1 MSKAV
6 ETQDLVK
13 RFGELTAVRGI
24 SFDVEQGEIFGFLGP
39 NGAGKSTTI
48 NMLCTLLKVTSGWA
62 KVGGYDV
69 ANQPGAVRQSIGIVF
84 QDPSLDD
91 RLTGWENLRFH
102 ALLYDLSRSVFTR
115 RAEELLRMVDLYDRR
130 DHRVRG
136 YSGGMRRR
144 LEIAR
149 GLLHRPKVLFLDEP
163 TIGLDPQ
170 TRRYIW
176 EYIQQLRQREEVTVF
191 MTTHYMDEAEVCDR
205 VAIMD
210 HGEIIALDTVEG
222 LKEMVGGDVI
232 TLHTSDNE
240 RAAAKI
246 QQEKGLTP
254 RAGAD
259 GGLTVEVEHGEAFIP
274 QLMLSLSDGTEPVE
288 VQSVRLHRPTLE
300 DVFIKLTGR
309 AIREEEGDIG
319 REHMRQDQQLRRG
332 GRNR

>member
-13 RFGELTAVRGI
+13 KFGELTAVRGV
-24 SFDVEQGEIFGFLGP
+24 SFAVEQGEIFGFLGP

-69 ANQPGAVRQSIGIVF
+69 VNEPGAVRQSIGIVF

-102 ALLYDLSRSVFTR
+102 ALLYDLSRSDFNQ
-115 RAEELLRMVDLYDRR
+115 RAGDLLRMVDLYERR
-130 DHRVRG
+130 NHRVRS

-176 EYIQQLRQREEVTVF
+176 EYIQQLREREQVSVF

-205 VAIMD
+205 VAIID

-232 TLHTSDNE
+232 TLHTSDNQ

-246 QQEKGLTP
+246 QQENGLAS

-259 GGLTVEVEHGEAFIP
+259 GELVVEVEHGEAFIP
-274 QLMLSLSDGTEPVE
+274 RLMVSLADGTEPVE
-288 VQSVRLHRPTLE
+288 VQSVQLHRPTLE

>member
-1 MSKAV
+1 MTNAV
-6 ETQDLVK
+6 ETENLVK
-13 RFGELTAVRGI
+13 KFGDLAAVRGV
-24 SFDVEQGEIFGFLGP
+24 SFGVQQGEIFGFLGP

-69 ANQPGAVRQSIGIVF
+69 ANDPGAVRQSIGIVF

-102 ALLYDLSRSVFTR
+102 ALLYDLSRPVFTQ
-115 RAEELLRMVDLYDRR
+115 RAQELLRMVDLYDRR

-136 YSGGMRRR
+136 YSGGMQRR

-176 EYIQQLRQREEVTVF
+176 EYIQQLRGQEDITVF

-205 VAIMD
+205 VAIID

-232 TLHTSDNE
+232 TLHTSNNE
-240 RAAAKI
+240 RAAARI
-246 QQEKGLTP
+246 EHEHELTP
-254 RAGAD
+254 RPGPDGA
-259 GGLTVEVEHGEAFIP
+259 LVVEVEHGESFIP
-274 QLMLSLSDGTEPVE
+274 RLMVSLSDGTEPVD

-319 REHMRQDQQLRRG
+319 REHMRQSRQLRQG

>member
-6 ETQDLVK
+6 ETENLVK
-13 RFGELTAVRGI
+13 KFGDLAAVRGV
-24 SFDVEQGEIFGFLGP
+24 SFGVEGGEIFGFLGP

-62 KVGGYDV
+62 KVGAYDV
-69 ANQPGAVRQSIGIVF
+69 ANDPGAVRQSIGIVF

-102 ALLYDLSRSVFTR
+102 ALLYDLSRPVFKQ
-115 RAEELLRMVDLYDRR
+115 RAEELLHMVDLYDRR

-176 EYIQQLRQREEVTVF
+176 EYIQQLRQLEDVTVF

-205 VAIMD
+205 VAIID
-210 HGEIIALDTVEG
+210 HGEIIALDTVDG

-232 TLHTSDNE
+232 TLHTSNNE
-240 RAAAKI
+240 RAAARI
-246 QQEKGLTP
+246 QREHALAP
-254 RAGAD
+254 RPGPDGA
-259 GGLTVEVEHGEAFIP
+259 LVVEVEHGEAFIP
-274 QLMLSLSDGTEPVE
+274 RLMVSLSDGTEPVD

-319 REHMRQDQQLRRG
+319 REHMRQGQQLRQG